1 MIREKRRKAN
11 APIVVFGAL
20 NFVFAGICFLWS
32 ALNISALIYGI
43 FYSGDTEEKVKRG
56 AIGLAI
62 LALPG
67 LMGMIVYFVAGLGL
81 LKRWKLGYYFHLVGA
96 VFAGFSCIGIIYTVF
111 AFLYAFRP
119 EFSREFSPE
128 VEDSLS
134 QNDEGWSR

>member
-32 ALNISALIYGI
+32 ALNTSALIYGI

-62 LALPG
+62 LAFPG
-67 LMGMIVYFVAGLGL
+67 VMGVIVYSVAGLGL
-81 LKRWKLGYYFHLVGA
+81 LKRWKLGYYVHLVGA
-96 VFAGFSCIGIIYTVF
+96 VLAAFSCIGLIYTIF
-111 AFLYAFRP
+111 AFIYAFRP
-119 EFSREFSPE
+119 GFFEEFSPASE
-128 VEDSLS
+128 MEAGFSAAES
-134 QNDEGWSR
+134 KW